1 MRKIVLIT
9 GSTAGIGK
17 ETAVGIARQP
27 GYLVVLHGRNAAKAQ
42 AAVQDVKRQS
52 GNEAVEFI
60 LADFSSP
67 TEVRQLAAA
76 FTRRFGR
83 LDVLINNLNRGIPT
97 AEPLSAYGLETHF
110 ALNYLASYLLT
121 YRLLPLLKQT
131 PGARIIN
138 TTSVAY
144 ELARPDLD
152 DLQSEQVPHRLHAYL
167 NSTLFS
173 LYFSLDLARELQPT
187 GITVNTVGQGWG
199 GLTGW
204 LVGPLR
210 KRLDGLASWFRV
222 GSNASAQTSVYLA
235 TSPDVAA
242 VTGTYFV
249 GQKPR
254 KLLAIAENRANRARL
269 KAQTER
275 ILNALD

>member
-27 GYLVVLHGRNAAKAQ
+27 GYLVVLHGRNAARAQ

-52 GNEAVEFI
+52 GNEAVEFM

-67 TEVRQLAAA
+67 TEVRQLATEFA
-76 FTRRFGR
+76 RRYSR
-83 LDVLINNLNRGIPT
+83 LDVLINNLSGVAATDQPVST
-97 AEPLSAYGLETHF
+97 DGFEMHF
-110 ALNYLASYLLT
+110 ARNYLASYRLT

-131 PGARIIN
+131 PGARVIN

-144 ELARPDLD
+144 GLARPDLN
-152 DLQSEQVPHRLHAYL
+152 DLQSERVPYRLYAYL
-167 NSTLFS
+167 NSALFS
-173 LYFSLDLARELQPT
+173 LYFTLDLARELQPT
-187 GITVNTVGQGWG
+187 GITVNAVGRGCEWVQWMAR
-199 GLTGW
+199 
-204 LVGPLR
+204 PLR
-210 KRLDGLASWFRV
+210 GLLRWFRV
-222 GSNASAQTSVYLA
+222 GAQGSAPTSVYLA

-254 KLLAIAENRANRARL
+254 KLLAIGENRANRARL

>member
-27 GYLVVLHGRNAAKAQ
+27 GYLVVLHGRNAARAQ

-52 GNEAVEFI
+52 GSEAVEFM

-67 TEVRQLAAA
+67 IEVRQLATEFA
-76 FTRRFGR
+76 RRYSR
-83 LDVLINNLNRGIPT
+83 LDVLINNLSGVAATDQPV
-97 AEPLSAYGLETHF
+97 SAGGLEMHF
-110 ALNYLASYLLT
+110 ARNYLASYRLT

-131 PGARIIN
+131 PGARVIN

-144 ELARPDLD
+144 GLARPDLN
-152 DLQSEQVPHRLHAYL
+152 DLQSERVPHRLYAYL
-167 NSTLFS
+167 NSALFS
-173 LYFSLDLARELQPT
+173 LYFTLDLARELQPT
-187 GITVNTVGQGWG
+187 GITVNAVGRGWG
-199 GLTGW
+199 EW
-204 LVGPLR
+204 VQWMASPLR
-210 KRLDGLASWFRV
+210 GLLRWLAQWLRV
-222 GSNASAQTSVYLA
+222 GAQGSAPTSVYLA

-249 GQKPR
+249 GPKPR
-254 KLLAIAENRANRARL
+254 KLLAIGENRANRARL

>member
-27 GYLVVLHGRNAAKAQ
+27 GYLVVLHGRNAARAQ

-52 GNEAVEFI
+52 GNEAVEFM

-67 TEVRQLAAA
+67 TEVRQLATEFA
-76 FTRRFGR
+76 RRYSR
-83 LDVLINNLNRGIPT
+83 LDVLINNLSGVAATDQPVST
-97 AEPLSAYGLETHF
+97 DGLEMHF
-110 ALNYLASYLLT
+110 ARNYLASYQLT

-131 PGARIIN
+131 PGARVIN

-144 ELARPDLD
+144 GLARPDLN
-152 DLQSEQVPHRLHAYL
+152 DLQSERVPYRLYAYL
-167 NSTLFS
+167 NSALFS
-173 LYFSLDLARELQPT
+173 LYFTLDLARELQPT
-187 GITVNTVGQGWG
+187 GITVNAVGRGWG
-199 GLTGW
+199 EW
-204 LVGPLR
+204 VQWMARPLR
-210 KRLDGLASWFRV
+210 GLLRWFRV
-222 GSNASAQTSVYLA
+222 GAQGSAPTSVYLA

-249 GQKPR
+249 GPKPR
-254 KLLAIAENRANRARL
+254 KLLAIGENRANRARL